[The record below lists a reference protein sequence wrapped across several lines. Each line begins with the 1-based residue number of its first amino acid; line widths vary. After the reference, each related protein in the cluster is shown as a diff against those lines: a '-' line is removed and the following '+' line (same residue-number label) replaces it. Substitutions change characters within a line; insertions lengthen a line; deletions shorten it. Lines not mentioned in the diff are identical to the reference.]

1 MFWIGEYRDLIY
13 VIYLYLHGICRHV
26 VCLYLCG
33 ICTCVLYKSMCLLFA
48 CVYVYMSMYVHWVN
62 STIMCVCRGQRS
74 IFSVFRIALFMVW
87 GMILHWTQSSP
98 FELGWPVSELSG
110 STCLHLT
117 SSGITDRSPTPG
129 FFLGRSWGSEL
140 RSSCLHE
147 EIFYPLSSLACLWL
161 VYCGLMDCKKARSK
175 GCTSLVSGK
184 G

>member
-1 MFWIGEYRDLIY
+1 MLSIY
-13 VIYLYLHGICRHV
+13 TYTVYVGMLYV
-26 VCLYLCG
+26 YLCG

-48 CVYVYMSMYVHWVN
+48 CVYVYMSMYVLWVN

-87 GMILHWTQSSP
+87 GMVLHWTQSSP
-98 FELGWPVSELSG
+98 FELEWPVSELSG

-117 SSGITDRSPTPG
+117 SSGITDCSPTPG

-140 RSSCLHE
+140 RSSCLHG
-147 EIFYPLSSLACLWL
+147 EIFYPLSSLAWSWF
-161 VYCGLMDCKKARSK
+161 VYCGLMDCKEARSK
-175 GCTSLVSGK
+175 GCKSLVSGK